1 MERGPL
7 LKILTE
13 MKGTIKELDLI
24 LVGDSKPVEIR
35 NVVDVEDLRGGGVIK
50 VTTRQNHIWIEA
62 SHVAVAYQVRTD
74 DGCQANRL

>member
-7 LKILTE
+7 LKILSE

-74 DGCQANRL
+74 GH

>member
-7 LKILTE
+7 LKILSD

-74 DGCQANRL
+74 GH

>member
-13 MKGTIKELDLI
+13 MKGTIKELDII

-74 DGCQANRL
+74 GH

>member
-74 DGCQANRL
+74 GH

>member
-13 MKGTIKELDLI
+13 MKGTLKELDLI
-24 LVGDSKPVEIR
+24 IVGTSEPIEIR
-35 NVVDVEDLRGGGVIK
+35 NVVDVDDMRGGGVIK

-62 SHVAVAYQVRTD
+62 SHVAIAYQVRTD
-74 DGCQANRL
+74 GH

>member
-7 LKILTE
+7 LKILTD

-74 DGCQANRL
+74 GH

>member
-13 MKGTIKELDLI
+13 MKGTNKELDI
-24 LVGDSKPVEIR
+24 IIVGTSTPVEIR
-35 NVVDVEDLRGGGVIK
+35 NVVDIDDLRGGGVIK

-62 SHVAVAYQVRTD
+62 THVALAYQVRTD
-74 DGCQANRL
+74 GH

>member
-7 LKILTE
+7 LKILSE

-35 NVVDVEDLRGGGVIK
+35 NVVDVEDVRSNKVIK
-50 VTTRQNHIWIEA
+50 IITRQNFIWIDPE
-62 SHVAVAYQVRTD
+62 HVAVAYQVRTD
-74 DGCQANRL
+74 GH